1 MMSRVPA
8 FYLKF
13 QAKAEPRV
21 KRAARNFFAL
31 TVAFLAPLSL
41 RAQDTATTGVR
52 LGLAYAA
59 GTKPGVIVLPVRDD
73 DDDSLRVIVQR
84 DLDYSDRMNV
94 IALDRETLVGLVP
107 APGEK
112 INFELVAK
120 FGAALLVRMTPTT
133 QGLHVAAYD
142 VARGQL
148 LQSEH
153 FLFDRRDRDW
163 RFALHGVSDQIE
175 QWVFG
180 KRGMAQTRIAYVN
193 NGELKIVD
201 SDGAE
206 TRAITTGRGALSP
219 AWSPTGES
227 VVFTVL
233 GNTGT
238 QVQEL
243 DVRTGKTRRVSQ
255 IRAGLNI
262 TPVYQP
268 GGSAILYA
276 QGTGNGTD
284 LVLAT
289 LAADSSKPRR
299 ITIGRGT
306 DNTSPSYSPDG
317 AQIAFISGR
326 SGSPQVYIM
335 DADGSNVQLLT
346 PYKAGVRSYRA
357 SPDWSPDGRAVAY
370 EQQNGNFQIW
380 MVDVRDRVPKQLTN
394 EGENE
399 DPSWAPDGRHIV
411 FTSTRSGDK
420 QLWIL
425 DTESGRAR
433 QLTHARGARLAA
445 WSPIL
450 ANPEVGTYS
459 Q

>member
-1 MMSRVPA
+1 MR
-8 FYLKF
+8 F
-13 QAKAEPRV
+13 RT
-21 KRAARNFFAL
+21 R
-31 TVAFLAPLSL
+31 LSL
-41 RAQDTATTGVR
+41 FAIVGLLLGPRLLAAQDTTAAPGVR
-52 LGLAYAA
+52 LGLNYEA
-59 GTKPGVIVLPVRDD
+59 GTKPGVVVFPVRDD
-73 DDDSLRVIVQR
+73 YDDDSLRVIVQR

-94 IALDRETLVGLVP
+94 IALDNETLSGLVP

-112 INFELVAK
+112 INFGLVGK
-120 FGAALLVRMTPTT
+120 FGAALLVRMTPTNT
-133 QGLHVAAYD
+133 GLHVSAYD
-142 VARGQL
+142 VGRKQL

-163 RFALHGVSDQIE
+163 RFTLHGISDQIE

-180 KRGMAQTRIAYVN
+180 KRGIAQTRIAYVN
-193 NGELKIVD
+193 NGTLQIVD
-201 SDGAE
+201 SDGAR
-206 TRAITTGRGALSP
+206 TRTITTGKGALSP
-219 AWSPTGES
+219 AWSPNGES

-233 GNTGT
+233 GNNGT

-243 DVRTGKTRRVSQ
+243 DVRTGRIRRISQ

-262 TPVYQP
+262 TPIYQP
-268 GGSAILYA
+268 DGSGILYA

-284 LVLAT
+284 LIFASL
-289 LAADSSKPRR
+289 DSSPPKR
-299 ITIGRGT
+299 ITVGKGT

-317 AQIAFISGR
+317 RQIAFISGK
-326 SGSPQVYIM
+326 SGQPQVYIM
-335 DADGSNVQLLT
+335 DADGSNIQLLT
-346 PYKAGVRSYRA
+346 PYTPGTRSYRA
-357 SPDWSPDGRAVAY
+357 SPDWSPDGRAIAY
-370 EQQNGNFQIW
+370 EQQNGLFQIW
-380 MVDVRDRVPKQLTN
+380 MIDLRDRVPKQLTS

-411 FTSTRSGDK
+411 LSSTRSGDK

-433 QLTHARGARLAA
+433 QLTHSRGARLAA

-450 ANPEVGTYS
+450 ANPEVGNYS

>member
-1 MMSRVPA
+1 MRFRFS
-8 FYLKF
+8 
-13 QAKAEPRV
+13 
-21 KRAARNFFAL
+21 AL
-31 TVAFLAPLSL
+31 ILGALIGVTSVV
-41 RAQDTATTGVR
+41 RAQDTTTTPGVR
-52 LGLAYAA
+52 LGLNYQTGA
-59 GTKPGVIVLPVRDD
+59 KPGVIVLPVVDD
-73 DDDSLRVIVQR
+73 DRDSLRTIVQR
-84 DLDYSDRMNV
+84 DLDYGDRMNV
-94 IALDRETLVGLVP
+94 IDLDADALRKMVP
-107 APGEK
+107 AAGQK
-112 INFELVAK
+112 LNFALFAK
-120 FGAALLVRMTPTT
+120 LGAALLVRMTPTT

-142 VARGQL
+142 VEKGEL

-163 RFALHGVSDQIE
+163 RFALHGISDQIE

-180 KRGMAQTRIAYVN
+180 KRGIAQTRIAYVV

-219 AWSPTGES
+219 AWSPTGEA

-243 DVRTGKTRRVSQ
+243 DVRTGRTRRISQ

-262 TPVYQP
+262 TPIYQP
-268 GGSAILYA
+268 NGSAILYA
-276 QGTGNGTD
+276 RGTGNGTD
-284 LVLAT
+284 LVLAA
-289 LAADSSKPRR
+289 LDSTEPKR

-306 DNTSPSYSPDG
+306 DNTQPSYSPDG
-317 AQIAFISGR
+317 TQIAFISGR
-326 SGSPQVYIM
+326 SGTPQVYIM
-335 DADGSNVQLLT
+335 DADGSNIQLLT
-346 PYKAGVRSYRA
+346 TFKPGVRSYRA
-357 SPDWSPDGRAVAY
+357 SPDWSPDGRAIAY
-370 EQQNGNFQIW
+370 EQQNGNFQVW
-380 MVDVRDRVPKQLTN
+380 MIDLRDRVPKQLTS

-411 FTSTRSGDK
+411 FTSSRGGDK
-420 QLWIL
+420 QLWIM
-425 DTESGRAR
+425 DTETGRAR
-433 QLTHARGARLAA
+433 QLTHSKGARLAA

-450 ANPEVGTYS
+450 ANPEVGSYS

>member
-1 MMSRVPA
+1 MIIRSRAVFFFVFA
-8 FYLKF
+8 V
-13 QAKAEPRV
+13 A
-21 KRAARNFFAL
+21 FFAA
-31 TVAFLAPLSL
+31 TAL
-41 RAQDTATTGVR
+41 RAQDTTNTGVR
-52 LGLAYAA
+52 LGLSYQA
-59 GTKPGVIVLPVRDD
+59 GTKPGVIVLPVADD
-73 DDDSLRVIVQR
+73 EEDSLRTIVQR

-94 IALDRETLVGLVP
+94 IDLDRSTVSGLVP

-268 GGSAILYA
+268 GGNAILYA

-289 LAADSSKPRR
+289 LALDSSRPKK

-317 AQIAFISGR
+317 TQIAFISGR

>member
-1 MMSRVPA
+1 MMSRTRGLILLV
-8 FYLKF
+8 
-13 QAKAEPRV
+13 
-21 KRAARNFFAL
+21 
-31 TVAFLAPLSL
+31 VACTLGATTTL
-41 RAQDTATTGVR
+41 RAQDTTTTGVR
-52 LGLAYAA
+52 LGLTYEA

-84 DLDYSDRMNV
+84 DLDYSDRFTV
-94 IALDRETLVGLVP
+94 IALDQKTLTGLVP

-112 INFELVAK
+112 INFALVAK

-142 VARGQL
+142 VAKGQL

-153 FLFDRRDRDW
+153 FLFDHRDRDW
-163 RFALHGVSDQIE
+163 RFALHGISDQIE
-175 QWVFG
+175 QWALG
-180 KRGMAQTRIAYVN
+180 KRGIAQTRIAYVS

-243 DVRTGKTRRVSQ
+243 DVRTGRTRRVSQ

-268 GGSAILYA
+268 GGNAILYA
-276 QGTGNGTD
+276 QGQGSGYGTD
-284 LVLAT
+284 LVLAS
-289 LAADSSKPRR
+289 LDDDSAKPRR

-317 AQIAFISGR
+317 SQIAFISGK

-346 PYKAGVRSYRA
+346 PYKPGVRSYRA
-357 SPDWSPDGRAVAY
+357 SPDWSPDGRAIAY
-370 EQQNGNFQIW
+370 EQQQGLFQVW
-380 MVDVRDRVPKQLTN
+380 MIDLRDRVPKQLTS

-411 FTSTRSGDK
+411 LSSSRGGDK

-433 QLTHARGARLAA
+433 QLTHSKGARLAA

>member
-1 MMSRVPA
+1 
-8 FYLKF
+8 L
-13 QAKAEPRV
+13 
-21 KRAARNFFAL
+21 AL
-31 TVAFLAPLSL
+31 TVAFLVPPAL
-41 RAQDTATTGVR
+41 RAQDTTTGVR
-52 LGLAYAA
+52 LGLTYAA
-59 GTKPGVIVLPVRDD
+59 GTKPGVIVLPVADD
-73 DDDSLRVIVQR
+73 DADSLRMIVQR
-84 DLDYSDRMNV
+84 DLDYSDRMTV
-94 IALDRETLVGLVP
+94 IALDDETVRGLVP
-107 APGEK
+107 GQGEK
-112 INFELVAK
+112 INFPLVAK

-163 RFALHGVSDQIE
+163 RFALHGVSDLIE
-175 QWVFG
+175 QWALG
-180 KRGMAQTRIAYVN
+180 KRGIAQTRIAYVN

-243 DVRTGKTRRVSQ
+243 DVRTGRTRRVSQ

-268 GGSAILYA
+268 GGNAILYS
-276 QGTGNGTD
+276 QGQGGGYGTD
-284 LVLAT
+284 LVLAN
-289 LAADSSKPRR
+289 LDEDSTKPRR

-317 AQIAFISGR
+317 TQIAFISGK

-346 PYKAGVRSYRA
+346 PYTPGVRSYRA
-357 SPDWSPDGRAVAY
+357 SPDWSPDGRAIAY
-370 EQQNGNFQIW
+370 EQQQGNFQIW
-380 MVDVRDRVPKQLTN
+380 MIDLRERVPKQLTS

-411 FTSTRSGDK
+411 FSSTRGGDK

-433 QLTHARGARLAA
+433 QLTHTRGARLAA

>member
-1 MMSRVPA
+1 MRM
-8 FYLKF
+8 
-13 QAKAEPRV
+13 
-21 KRAARNFFAL
+21 RAWCVSLVVIACTFAAA
-31 TVAFLAPLSL
+31 TVA
-41 RAQDTATTGVR
+41 RAQDTTTAPGVR
-52 LGLAYAA
+52 LGLSYTA
-59 GTKPGVIVLPVRDD
+59 GSKPGVIVLPVQDD
-73 DDDSLRVIVQR
+73 YDDSLRLIVQR
-84 DLDYSDRMNV
+84 DLDYSDRTTV
-94 IALDRETLVGLVP
+94 IALDETTLSGLVP
-107 APGEK
+107 AVGGK
-112 INFELVAK
+112 INFPLVAK
-120 FGAALLVRMTPTT
+120 FGAALLIRMTPTT

-175 QWVFG
+175 QWAFG
-180 KRGMAQTRIAYVN
+180 KRGIAQTRIAFIN
-193 NGELKIVD
+193 DELKIVD

-219 AWSPTGES
+219 AWSPTGLS

-233 GNTGT
+233 GNAGT
-238 QVQEL
+238 QVHEL
-243 DVRTGKTRRVSQ
+243 DVRTGRTRRVSQ

-268 GGSAILYA
+268 GGNAILYA

-284 LVLAT
+284 LVLAP
-289 LAADSSKPRR
+289 LDSGTAKR
-299 ITIGRGT
+299 ITVGRGT

-317 AQIAFISGR
+317 HQITFISGK
-326 SGSPQVYIM
+326 SGAPQVYIM
-335 DADGSNVQLLT
+335 DADGSNVQLVT
-346 PYKAGVRSYRA
+346 PYTPGVRSYRA
-357 SPDWSPDGRAVAY
+357 SPDWSPDGRAIAY
-370 EQQNGNFQIW
+370 EQQNGNFQVFMI
-380 MVDVRDRVPKQLTN
+380 DLRDRVPKQLTS

-411 FTSTRSGDK
+411 FTSSRGGDK

-433 QLTHARGARLAA
+433 QLTHSRGARLAA

>member
-1 MMSRVPA
+1 VSSARITSV
-8 FYLKF
+8 L
-13 QAKAEPRV
+13 V
-21 KRAARNFFAL
+21 LAACAL
-31 TVAFLAPLSL
+31 AVTRTAS
-41 RAQDTATTGVR
+41 AQDTTTVPGVR
-52 LGLAYAA
+52 LGLSYAA
-59 GTKPGVIVLPVRDD
+59 GTKPGVIVLPVDD
-73 DDDSLRVIVQR
+73 DYGDDSLRVFVQR

-94 IALDRETLVGLVP
+94 VALDDETVHGLVP
-107 APGEK
+107 AAGGK
-112 INFELVAK
+112 INFPLVAK
-120 FGAALLVRMTPTT
+120 FGAALLIRMTPTN

-142 VARGQL
+142 VSRGQL

-163 RFALHGVSDQIE
+163 RFILHGVSDQIE

-180 KRGMAQTRIAYVN
+180 KRGIAQTRIAYIA
-193 NGELKIVD
+193 NGELRIVD
-201 SDGAE
+201 SDGAA
-206 TRAITTGRGALSP
+206 TRAITTGKGALSP
-219 AWSPTGES
+219 AWSPTGQS

-243 DVRTGKTRRVSQ
+243 DVRTGYTRRISQ

-268 GGSAILYA
+268 GGNAILYS
-276 QGTGNGTD
+276 QGGGYGTD
-284 LVLAT
+284 LVLAG
-289 LAADSSKPRR
+289 LDSTKPKKL
-299 ITIGRGT
+299 TIGRGS

-317 AQIAFISGR
+317 RQIAFISGK

-346 PYKAGVRSYRA
+346 PYKPGVRSYRA
-357 SPDWSPDGRAVAY
+357 SPDWSPDGRAIAY

-380 MVDVRDRVPKQLTN
+380 MIDLRDRVPKQLTSD
-394 EGENE
+394 GENE
-399 DPSWAPDGRHIV
+399 DPSWAPDGRHLV
-411 FTSTRSGDK
+411 FTSSRSGEK
-420 QLWIL
+420 QLWIM

-433 QLTHARGARLAA
+433 QLTHSKGARLAA

-450 ANPEVGTYS
+450 ANPEVGNYS

>member
-1 MMSRVPA
+1 MS
-8 FYLKF
+8 
-13 QAKAEPRV
+13 
-21 KRAARNFFAL
+21 AARVAGVLVLVACAL
-31 TVAFLAPLSL
+31 GVARTAS
-41 RAQDTATTGVR
+41 AQDTTTVPGVR
-52 LGLAYAA
+52 LGLSYAA
-59 GTKPGVIVLPVRDD
+59 GTKPGVIVLPVNDD
-73 DDDSLRVIVQR
+73 YGDDSLRTVVQR

-94 IALDRETLVGLVP
+94 IALDEETVQSLVP
-107 APGEK
+107 AAGGK
-112 INFELVAK
+112 INFPLVAK
-120 FGAALLVRMTPTT
+120 FGAALLIRMTPTN

-163 RFALHGVSDQIE
+163 RFILHGVSDQIE

-180 KRGMAQTRIAYVN
+180 KRGIAQTRIAYIA

-201 SDGAE
+201 SDGAA

-219 AWSPTGES
+219 AWSPTGGS

-243 DVRTGKTRRVSQ
+243 DVRTGFTRRISQ

-268 GGSAILYA
+268 GGNAILYS
-276 QGTGNGTD
+276 QGGGYGTD
-284 LVLAT
+284 LVLAG
-289 LAADSSKPRR
+289 LDSSKPKKL
-299 ITIGRGT
+299 TIGRGT

-317 AQIAFISGR
+317 RQIAFISGK

-346 PYKAGVRSYRA
+346 PYKPGVRSYRA
-357 SPDWSPDGRAVAY
+357 SPDWSPDGRAIAY

-380 MVDVRDRVPKQLTN
+380 MIDLRDRVPKQLTSD
-394 EGENE
+394 GENE
-399 DPSWAPDGRHIV
+399 DPSWAPDGRHLV
-411 FTSTRSGDK
+411 FTSSRSGEK
-420 QLWIL
+420 QLWIM

-433 QLTHARGARLAA
+433 QLTHSKGARLAA

-450 ANPEVGTYS
+450 ANPEVGNYS

>member
-1 MMSRVPA
+1 MKLIAQSTLAAVLACAIAMPA
-8 FYLKF
+8 
-13 QAKAEPRV
+13 V
-21 KRAARNFFAL
+21 AA
-31 TVAFLAPLSL
+31 
-41 RAQDTATTGVR
+41 AQDTSSVPGVR
-52 LGLAYAA
+52 LGLNYAP
-59 GTKPGVIVLPVRDD
+59 GTKPGVIVLPVNDD
-73 DDDSLRVIVQR
+73 YDDDSLRTIVQR
-84 DLDYSDRMNV
+84 DFDYSDRMNV
-94 IALDRETLVGLVP
+94 IALDEQTVAGLVP
-107 APGEK
+107 APGKK
-112 INFELVAK
+112 INFALVAK
-120 FGAALLVRMTPTT
+120 FGAALLIRITPTT
-133 QGLHVAAYD
+133 TGLHVAAYD
-142 VARGQL
+142 VSRGEL
-148 LQSEH
+148 LQSDH

-180 KRGMAQTRIAYVN
+180 KRGIAQTRIAYVN
-193 NGELKIVD
+193 DGTLHIVD

-206 TRAITTGRGALSP
+206 TRTITTGRGALSP

-227 VVFTVL
+227 VVYTAL
-233 GNTGT
+233 GNSGT
-238 QVQEL
+238 QVEEL
-243 DVRTGKTRRVSQ
+243 DVRTGRTRRISQ

-268 GGSAILYA
+268 GGNAILYA

-284 LVLAT
+284 LVLAN
-289 LAADSSKPRR
+289 LDSTAPHK
-299 ITIGRGT
+299 ITAGRGT

-317 AQIAFISGR
+317 RQIAFISGKT
-326 SGSPQVYIM
+326 GQPQVYIM

-346 PYKAGVRSYRA
+346 PYRPGVRSYRA

-370 EQQNGNFQIW
+370 EQQNGNFQVW
-380 MVDVRDRVPKQLTN
+380 MIDLRDRIPKQLTS

-411 FTSTRSGDK
+411 FTSSRGGSK
-420 QLWIL
+420 ELWIL

-433 QLTHARGARLAA
+433 QLTHNKGARLAA

>member
-1 MMSRVPA
+1 MRSTVRCVSLAVVGLTLGFAPA
-8 FYLKF
+8 I
-13 QAKAEPRV
+13 
-21 KRAARNFFAL
+21 
-31 TVAFLAPLSL
+31 
-41 RAQDTATTGVR
+41 RAQDTTAAPGVR
-52 LGLAYAA
+52 LGLNYEA
-59 GTKPGVIVLPVRDD
+59 GTKPGVIVFPVRDEL

-94 IALDRETLVGLVP
+94 IALDNETLSGLVP

-112 INFELVAK
+112 INFALVGK
-120 FGAALLVRMTPTT
+120 FGAALLVRMTPTNN
-133 QGLHVAAYD
+133 GLHVAAYD
-142 VARGQL
+142 VGRGQL

-163 RFALHGVSDQIE
+163 RFTLHGVSDQIE

-180 KRGMAQTRIAYVN
+180 KRGIAQTRIAYVN
-193 NGELKIVD
+193 NGTLQIVD
-201 SDGAE
+201 SDGAS
-206 TRAITTGRGALSP
+206 TRTITTGKGALSP

-233 GNTGT
+233 GNNGT

-243 DVRTGKTRRVSQ
+243 DVRTGRTRRISQ

-262 TPVYQP
+262 TPIYQP
-268 GGSAILYA
+268 DGSGILYA

-284 LVLAT
+284 LIFASL
-289 LAADSSKPRR
+289 DSSPPKR
-299 ITIGRGT
+299 ITVGKGT

-317 AQIAFISGR
+317 HQIAFISGKT
-326 SGSPQVYIM
+326 GQPQVYIM
-335 DADGSNVQLLT
+335 DADGSNIQLLT
-346 PYKAGVRSYRA
+346 PYTPGTRSYRA
-357 SPDWSPDGRAVAY
+357 SPDWSPDGRAIAY
-370 EQQNGNFQIW
+370 EQQAGLFQIW
-380 MVDVRDRVPKQLTN
+380 MIDLRDRVPKQLTS

-411 FTSTRSGDK
+411 LTSSRSGDK

-433 QLTHARGARLAA
+433 QLTHSRGARLAA

>member
-1 MMSRVPA
+1 MTIRSRAVFFFVFA
-8 FYLKF
+8 V
-13 QAKAEPRV
+13 A
-21 KRAARNFFAL
+21 FFAA
-31 TVAFLAPLSL
+31 TAL
-41 RAQDTATTGVR
+41 RAQDTTNTGVR
-52 LGLAYAA
+52 LGLSYQA
-59 GTKPGVIVLPVRDD
+59 GTKPGVIVLPVADD
-73 DDDSLRVIVQR
+73 EEDSLRTIVQR

-94 IALDRETLVGLVP
+94 IDLDRSTVNGLVP

-268 GGSAILYA
+268 GGNSILYA

-289 LAADSSKPRR
+289 LALDSSRPKK

-317 AQIAFISGR
+317 TQIAFISGR

>member
-1 MMSRVPA
+1 MRSRARCVSLAVVACTLA
-8 FYLKF
+8 FA
-13 QAKAEPRV
+13 AK
-21 KRAARNFFAL
+21 
-31 TVAFLAPLSL
+31 L
-41 RAQDTATTGVR
+41 RAQDTTAAPGVR
-52 LGLAYAA
+52 LGLNYAA
-59 GTKPGVIVLPVRDD
+59 GTKPGVIVLPVQDLY

-94 IALDRETLVGLVP
+94 IALDAITLSGLVP
-107 APGEK
+107 PAGEK
-112 INFELVAK
+112 INFALVAQ

-142 VARGQL
+142 VSRGQL

-153 FLFDRRDRDW
+153 FMFDRRDRDW

-180 KRGMAQTRIAYVN
+180 KRGIAQTRIAYVN
-193 NGELKIVD
+193 NGMLRIVD
-201 SDGAE
+201 SDGSE
-206 TRAITTGRGALSP
+206 TRSITTGKGALSP

-233 GNTGT
+233 GNNGT

-243 DVRTGKTRRVSQ
+243 DVRTGRTRRISQ

-262 TPVYQP
+262 TPIYQP
-268 GGSAILYA
+268 DGSGILYA

-284 LVLAT
+284 LIFANL
-289 LAADSSKPRR
+289 DSSAPRR
-299 ITIGRGT
+299 ITAGRGT
-306 DNTSPSYSPDG
+306 DNTSPSYGPNG
-317 AQIAFISGR
+317 RQIAFISGK
-326 SGSPQVYIM
+326 SGQPQVYIM

-346 PYKAGVRSYRA
+346 PYTAGRRSYRA
-357 SPDWSPDGRAVAY
+357 SPDWSPDGRAIAY
-370 EQQNGNFQIW
+370 EQQSGDFQIW
-380 MVDVRDRVPKQLTN
+380 MIDLRDRAPKQLTS

-433 QLTHARGARLAA
+433 QLTHSRGARLAA

>member
-1 MMSRVPA
+1 MRI
-8 FYLKF
+8 
-13 QAKAEPRV
+13 PRGV
-21 KRAARNFFAL
+21 ILSAVLGSFVAPQLVRAPDS
-31 TVAFLAPLSL
+31 T
-41 RAQDTATTGVR
+41 TTGVR
-52 LGLAYAA
+52 LGLSYTA
-59 GTKPGVIVLPVRDD
+59 GTKPGVIVLPVIEDD
-73 DDDSLRVIVQR
+73 NDSLRVIVQR
-84 DLDYSDRMNV
+84 DLDYSDRMTV
-94 IALDRETLVGLVP
+94 IDLDASTVRGLVP
-107 APGEK
+107 EPGEK

-163 RFALHGVSDQIE
+163 RFAVHGVSDQIE
-175 QWVFG
+175 QWAFG
-180 KRGMAQTRIAYVN
+180 KRGIAQTRIAYVN
-193 NGELKIVD
+193 NGELKIID

-219 AWSPTGES
+219 AWSPGGES

-243 DVRTGKTRRVSQ
+243 DVRTGRTRRVSQ

-268 GGSAILYA
+268 GGNAILYA

-284 LVLAT
+284 LVLSGLET
-289 LAADSSKPRR
+289 DSSLPKR
-299 ITIGRGT
+299 ITIGKGS

-317 AQIAFISGR
+317 SQIAFISGK
-326 SGSPQVYIM
+326 SGAPQVYIM

-394 EGENE
+394 EGE
-399 DPSWAPDGRHIV
+399 
-411 FTSTRSGDK
+411 
-420 QLWIL
+420 
-425 DTESGRAR
+425 
-433 QLTHARGARLAA
+433 
-445 WSPIL
+445 
-450 ANPEVGTYS
+450 
-459 Q
+459 

>member
-1 MMSRVPA
+1 
-8 FYLKF
+8 
-13 QAKAEPRV
+13 
-21 KRAARNFFAL
+21 
-31 TVAFLAPLSL
+31 
-41 RAQDTATTGVR
+41 VR
-52 LGLAYAA
+52 LGLNYAA
-59 GTKPGVIVLPVRDD
+59 GTKPGVVVLPVQ
-73 DDDSLRVIVQR
+73 DDDSDSLRIILQR
-84 DLDYSDRMNV
+84 DLDYSDRMTV
-94 IALDRETLVGLVP
+94 IDLDQTTLSGLVP
-107 APGEK
+107 AGGEK
-112 INFELVAK
+112 INFPLVAK
-120 FGAALLVRMTPTT
+120 FGAALLIRMTPTT

-142 VARGQL
+142 VSRGAL

-153 FLFDRRDRDW
+153 FLFDQRDRDW
-163 RFALHGVSDQIE
+163 RFALHGISDQIE
-175 QWVFG
+175 QWTFG
-180 KRGMAQTRIAYVN
+180 KRGIAQTRIAYVA

-201 SDGAE
+201 SDGAS
-206 TRAITTGRGALSP
+206 TRSITTGRGALSP
-219 AWSPTGES
+219 AWSPTGGS

-243 DVRTGKTRRVSQ
+243 DVRTGSTRRVSQ

-268 GGSAILYA
+268 GGNAILYA
-276 QGTGNGTD
+276 QGTGYGTD
-284 LVLAT
+284 LVLTA
-289 LAADSSKPRR
+289 LDSGTPRK

-317 AQIAFISGR
+317 HQIAFISGK
-326 SGSPQVYIM
+326 SGQPQVYIM
-335 DADGSNVQLLT
+335 DADGSNIQLLT
-346 PYKAGVRSYRA
+346 PYKPGVRSYRA

-370 EQQNGNFQIW
+370 EQQNGLFQIW
-380 MVDVRDRVPKQLTN
+380 MIDLRDRVPKQLTS

-411 FTSTRSGDK
+411 FTSSRGGDK
-420 QLWIL
+420 QLWIM

-433 QLTHARGARLAA
+433 QLTHNKGARLAA
-445 WSPIL
+445 WSPVL

>member
-1 MMSRVPA
+1 MRM
-8 FYLKF
+8 
-13 QAKAEPRV
+13 
-21 KRAARNFFAL
+21 RAWCVSLVVIACTFAAA
-31 TVAFLAPLSL
+31 TIA
-41 RAQDTATTGVR
+41 RAQDTTTAPGVR
-52 LGLAYAA
+52 LGLSYTA
-59 GTKPGVIVLPVRDD
+59 GSKPGVIVLPVQDD
-73 DDDSLRVIVQR
+73 YDDSLRLIVQR
-84 DLDYSDRMNV
+84 DLDYSDRTTV
-94 IALDRETLVGLVP
+94 IALDETTLGGLVP
-107 APGEK
+107 AVGGK
-112 INFELVAK
+112 INFPLVAK
-120 FGAALLVRMTPTT
+120 FGAALLIRMTPTT

-175 QWVFG
+175 QWAFG
-180 KRGMAQTRIAYVN
+180 KRGIAQTRIAYIN
-193 NGELKIVD
+193 DELKIVD

-219 AWSPTGES
+219 AWSPTGLS

-233 GNTGT
+233 GNAGT
-238 QVQEL
+238 QVHEL
-243 DVRTGKTRRVSQ
+243 DVRTGRTRRVSQ

-268 GGSAILYA
+268 GGNAILYA

-284 LVLAT
+284 LVLAP
-289 LAADSSKPRR
+289 LDSGTAKR
-299 ITIGRGT
+299 ITVGRGT

-317 AQIAFISGR
+317 HQIAFISGK
-326 SGSPQVYIM
+326 SGAPQVYIM
-335 DADGSNVQLLT
+335 DADGSNVQLVT
-346 PYKAGVRSYRA
+346 PYTAGVRSYRA
-357 SPDWSPDGRAVAY
+357 SPDWSPDGRAIAY
-370 EQQNGNFQIW
+370 EQQNGNFQVFMI
-380 MVDVRDRVPKQLTN
+380 DLRDRVPKQLTS

-411 FTSTRSGDK
+411 FTSSRGGDK

-433 QLTHARGARLAA
+433 QLTHSRGARLAA

>member
-1 MMSRVPA
+1 MIIRSRAVFFFVFA
-8 FYLKF
+8 V
-13 QAKAEPRV
+13 A
-21 KRAARNFFAL
+21 FFAA
-31 TVAFLAPLSL
+31 TAL
-41 RAQDTATTGVR
+41 RAQDTTNTGVR
-52 LGLAYAA
+52 LGLSYQA
-59 GTKPGVIVLPVRDD
+59 GTKPGVIVLPVADD
-73 DDDSLRVIVQR
+73 EEDSLRAIVQR

-94 IALDRETLVGLVP
+94 IDLDRSTVSGLVP

-268 GGSAILYA
+268 GGNSILYA

-289 LAADSSKPRR
+289 LALDSSRPKK

-317 AQIAFISGR
+317 TQIAFISGR

>member
-1 MMSRVPA
+1 MSARYRGALFFV
-8 FYLKF
+8 
-13 QAKAEPRV
+13 
-21 KRAARNFFAL
+21 AAISFAA
-31 TVAFLAPLSL
+31 TSL
-41 RAQDTATTGVR
+41 QAQDTATTGVR
-52 LGLAYAA
+52 LGLSYAA
-59 GTKPGVIVLPVRDD
+59 GAKPGVIVLPVPDD

-84 DLDYSDRMNV
+84 DLDYSDRMTV
-94 IALDRETLVGLVP
+94 IDLDRETLRGLVP
-107 APGEK
+107 AAGEK
-112 INFELVAK
+112 LNFELFAK
-120 FGAALLVRMTPTT
+120 FGAALIVRMTPTT

-163 RFALHGVSDQIE
+163 RFSVHGVSDQIE

-180 KRGMAQTRIAYVN
+180 KRGIAQTRVAYVN

-219 AWSPTGES
+219 AWSPGGES

-243 DVRTGKTRRVSQ
+243 DVRSGKTRRISQ

-268 GGSAILYA
+268 GGNAILYA
-276 QGTGNGTD
+276 QGTGSGTD
-284 LVLAT
+284 LVLAGLDT
-289 LAADSSKPRR
+289 DSAIPKR

-317 AQIAFISGR
+317 HQIAFISGK

-346 PYKAGVRSYRA
+346 PYTPGVRSYRA
-357 SPDWSPDGRAVAY
+357 SPDWSPDGRAIAY
-370 EQQNGNFQIW
+370 EQQNGVFQVW
-380 MVDVRDRVPKQLTN
+380 MIDVRDRVPKQLTS

-399 DPSWAPDGRHIV
+399 DPSWAPDGRHVV
-411 FTSTRSGDK
+411 FTSSRGGDK

>member
-1 MMSRVPA
+1 MHRVSA
-8 FYLKF
+8 VVLG
-13 QAKAEPRV
+13 V
-21 KRAARNFFAL
+21 LGVLGFA
-31 TVAFLAPLSL
+31 TGA
-41 RAQDTATTGVR
+41 RAQDTTTTPGVR
-52 LGLAYAA
+52 LGLNYEA

-84 DLDYSDRMNV
+84 DLDYSDRMTV
-94 IALDRETLVGLVP
+94 ISLDQATLSGLVP

-112 INFELVAK
+112 INFPLVAK
-120 FGAALLVRMTPTT
+120 FGAALLVRMTPTS
-133 QGLHVAAYD
+133 QGMHVAAYD
-142 VARGQL
+142 VSRGQL

-153 FLFDRRDRDW
+153 FLFDQRDRDW

-180 KRGMAQTRIAYVN
+180 KRGIAQTRIAYVN
-193 NGELKIVD
+193 EGELRIVD

-219 AWSPTGES
+219 AWSPTGET

-243 DVRTGKTRRVSQ
+243 DVRTGRTRRISQ

-268 GGSAILYA
+268 GGRAILYA

-284 LVLAT
+284 LVLAE
-289 LAADSSKPRR
+289 LDSGRPRR
-299 ITIGRGT
+299 ISIGRGS

-317 AQIAFISGR
+317 RQIAFISGR

-346 PYKAGVRSYRA
+346 PYQPGVRSYRA

-380 MVDVRDRVPKQLTN
+380 MIDLRDRVPKQLTS

-411 FTSTRSGDK
+411 FTSSRSGTK
-420 QLWIL
+420 QLWVL
-425 DTESGRAR
+425 DTETGRAR
-433 QLTHARGARLAA
+433 QLTHSKGARLAA

>member
-1 MMSRVPA
+1 MR
-8 FYLKF
+8 F
-13 QAKAEPRV
+13 
-21 KRAARNFFAL
+21 RAARFTRVQALFAL
-31 TVAFLAPLSL
+31 SVAFLAPLSL
-41 RAQDTATTGVR
+41 RAQDTTNTGVR
-52 LGLAYAA
+52 LGLNYGA
-59 GTKPGVIVLPVRDD
+59 GTKPGVIVLPVIDD
-73 DDDSLRVIVQR
+73 DNDSLRVIIQR

-94 IALDRETLVGLVP
+94 IDLDYSTVSSLVP
-107 APGEK
+107 AAGEK
-112 INFELVAK
+112 INFGLVAK
-120 FGAALLVRMTPTT
+120 FGAALLVRMTPTS

-163 RFALHGVSDQIE
+163 RFALHGISDQIE
-175 QWVFG
+175 QWTFG
-180 KRGMAQTRIAYVN
+180 KRGIAQTRVAYVS
-193 NGELKIVD
+193 NGELKIID

-206 TRAITTGRGALSP
+206 TRAITTGKGALSP
-219 AWSPTGES
+219 AWSPGGES

-233 GNTGT
+233 GNSGT
-238 QVQEL
+238 QVEEL
-243 DVRTGKTRRVSQ
+243 DGGPARPRRISQ
-255 IRAGLNI
+255 IRVGLNI

-268 GGSAILYA
+268 GGNAILYA

-284 LVLAT
+284 LVLSE
-289 LAADSSKPRR
+289 LDSSAPRR
-299 ITIGRGT
+299 ITIGRGA

-317 AQIAFISGR
+317 TKIAFISGK

-346 PYKAGVRSYRA
+346 PYTPGVRSYRA

-380 MVDVRDRVPKQLTN
+380 TIDLRDRAPKQLTS

-411 FTSTRSGDK
+411 FTSSRSGEK

-425 DTESGRAR
+425 DSESGRAR
-433 QLTHARGARLAA
+433 QLTHNKGARLAA
-445 WSPIL
+445 WSPVL

>member
-1 MMSRVPA
+1 MLAIVGS
-8 FYLKF
+8 
-13 QAKAEPRV
+13 
-21 KRAARNFFAL
+21 
-31 TVAFLAPLSL
+31 FLGPQLLA
-41 RAQDTATTGVR
+41 AQDTTAAPGVR
-52 LGLAYAA
+52 LGLNYEA
-59 GTKPGVIVLPVRDD
+59 GTKPGVVVFPVRDD
-73 DDDSLRVIVQR
+73 YDDDSLRVIVQR

-94 IALDRETLVGLVP
+94 IALDNETLSGLVP

-112 INFELVAK
+112 INFDLVGK
-120 FGAALLVRMTPTT
+120 FGAALLVRMTPTNT
-133 QGLHVAAYD
+133 GLHVSAYD
-142 VARGQL
+142 VGRKQL

-163 RFALHGVSDQIE
+163 RFTLHGISDQVE

-180 KRGMAQTRIAYVN
+180 KRGIAQTRIAYVN
-193 NGELKIVD
+193 NGTLQIVD
-201 SDGAE
+201 SDGAR
-206 TRAITTGRGALSP
+206 TRTITTGKGALSP
-219 AWSPTGES
+219 AWSPNGES

-233 GNTGT
+233 GNNGT

-243 DVRTGKTRRVSQ
+243 DVRTGRIRRISQ

-262 TPVYQP
+262 TPIYQP
-268 GGSAILYA
+268 DGSGILYA

-284 LVLAT
+284 LIFASL
-289 LAADSSKPRR
+289 DSSPPKR
-299 ITIGRGT
+299 ITVGKGT

-317 AQIAFISGR
+317 RQIAFISGK
-326 SGSPQVYIM
+326 SGQPQVYIM
-335 DADGSNVQLLT
+335 DADGSNIQLLT
-346 PYKAGVRSYRA
+346 PYTPGTRSYRA
-357 SPDWSPDGRAVAY
+357 SPDWSPDGRAIAY
-370 EQQNGNFQIW
+370 EQQNGLFQIW
-380 MVDVRDRVPKQLTN
+380 MIDLRDRVPKQLTS

-411 FTSTRSGDK
+411 LSSTRSGDK

-433 QLTHARGARLAA
+433 QLTHSRGARLAA

-450 ANPEVGTYS
+450 ANPEVGNYS

>member
-1 MMSRVPA
+1 MMRARFVSLLAMSCA
-8 FYLKF
+8 FGI
-13 QAKAEPRV
+13 
-21 KRAARNFFAL
+21 
-31 TVAFLAPLSL
+31 APMA
-41 RAQDTATTGVR
+41 RAQDTTVAPGVR
-52 LGLAYAA
+52 LGLNYDPRSR
-59 GTKPGVIVLPVRDD
+59 PGVIVLPVQDQYG
-73 DDDSLRVIVQR
+73 DDSLRMIIQR

-94 IALDRETLVGLVP
+94 IALDVETLSGLTP
-107 APGEK
+107 AAGEK
-112 INFELVAK
+112 INFALVGK

-142 VARGQL
+142 VSRGQL
-148 LQSEH
+148 LTSEH

-163 RFALHGVSDQIE
+163 RFAVHGISDQIE

-180 KRGMAQTRIAYVN
+180 KRGIAQTRIAYVN
-193 NGELKIVD
+193 DGTLRIVD

-206 TRAITTGRGALSP
+206 TRTITTGRGALSP

-227 VVFTVL
+227 VVYTVL
-233 GNTGT
+233 GNNGT
-238 QVQEL
+238 QVEEL
-243 DVRTGKTRRVSQ
+243 DVRRGGTRRISQ

-262 TPVYQP
+262 TPIYQP
-268 GGSAILYA
+268 DGSGILYA

-284 LVLAT
+284 LIFAGLEGE
-289 LAADSSKPRR
+289 PRR
-299 ITIGRGT
+299 ITAGRGT

-317 AQIAFISGR
+317 HQIAFISGK
-326 SGSPQVYIM
+326 SGQPQVYIM

-346 PYKAGVRSYRA
+346 PYTVGTRSYRA
-357 SPDWSPDGRAVAY
+357 SPDWSPDGRAIAY
-370 EQQNGNFQIW
+370 EQQNGNFQIF
-380 MVDVRDRVPKQLTN
+380 MIDVRDRNPKQLTS

-411 FTSTRSGDK
+411 FSSTRSGDK

-425 DTESGRAR
+425 DTESGRTR
-433 QLTHARGARLAA
+433 QLTHSRGARLAA

>member
-1 MMSRVPA
+1 MRSIAWYESLLAVVCTLAVAP
-8 FYLKF
+8 
-13 QAKAEPRV
+13 
-21 KRAARNFFAL
+21 
-31 TVAFLAPLSL
+31 TV
-41 RAQDTATTGVR
+41 RAQDTTTVPGVR
-52 LGLAYAA
+52 LGLNYAA
-59 GTKPGVIVLPVRDD
+59 GTKPGVIVFPVNDD
-73 DDDSLRVIVQR
+73 YGDDSLRVIVQR

-94 IALDRETLVGLVP
+94 IALEAETVSGLVP
-107 APGEK
+107 PPGEK
-112 INFELVAK
+112 INFPLIAK
-120 FGAALLVRMTPTT
+120 FGADLLVRMTPTT
-133 QGLHVAAYD
+133 RGLHVAAYD
-142 VARGQL
+142 VSRGQL

-163 RFALHGVSDQIE
+163 RFTLHGVSDQIE

-180 KRGMAQTRIAYVN
+180 KRGIAQTRIAYVN
-193 NGELKIVD
+193 NGTLNIVD
-201 SDGAE
+201 SDGAR
-206 TRAITTGRGALSP
+206 TRSITTGKGALSP

-233 GNTGT
+233 GNNGT
-238 QVQEL
+238 QVHEL
-243 DVRTGKTRRVSQ
+243 DVRTGRTRRISQ

-262 TPVYQP
+262 TPIYQP
-268 GGSAILYA
+268 DGSGILYA

-284 LVLAT
+284 LIFASLDS
-289 LAADSSKPRR
+289 AAPRR
-299 ITIGRGT
+299 ITAGRGT

-317 AQIAFISGR
+317 RQIAFISGK
-326 SGSPQVYIM
+326 SGQPQVYIM

-346 PYKAGVRSYRA
+346 PYSAGRRSYRA
-357 SPDWSPDGRAVAY
+357 SPDWSPDGRAIAY
-370 EQQNGNFQIW
+370 EQQMGNFQIW
-380 MVDVRDRVPKQLTN
+380 MIDLRDRTPKQLTS

-433 QLTHARGARLAA
+433 QLTHSRGARLAA

>member
-1 MMSRVPA
+1 MSFAHGSEHSRTSSGG
-8 FYLKF
+8 L
-13 QAKAEPRV
+13 
-21 KRAARNFFAL
+21 ARGLCVVTLCAM
-31 TVAFLAPLSL
+31 VLAPPLL
-41 RAQDTATTGVR
+41 RAQDTTTTPGVR
-52 LGLAYAA
+52 LGLNYAA
-59 GTKPGVIVLPVRDD
+59 GTKPGVIVLPVQDD
-73 DDDSLRVIVQR
+73 DNDSLRTIVQR
-84 DLDYSDRMNV
+84 DLDYSDRMTV
-94 IALDRETLVGLVP
+94 IDLDPTTLSGLVP

-112 INFELVAK
+112 INFPLVAK
-120 FGAALLVRMTPTT
+120 FGAALLVRMTPTS
-133 QGLHVAAYD
+133 QGMHVATYD
-142 VARGQL
+142 VSRSTL

-163 RFALHGVSDQIE
+163 RFALHGISDQIE
-175 QWVFG
+175 QWTFG
-180 KRGMAQTRIAYVN
+180 KRGIAQTRVAYVA

-201 SDGAE
+201 SDGAA
-206 TRAITTGRGALSP
+206 TRSITTGRGALSP

-243 DVRTGKTRRVSQ
+243 DVRTGSTRRVSL

-268 GGSAILYA
+268 GGNAILYA

-284 LVLAT
+284 LVLTA
-289 LAADSSKPRR
+289 LDSGTPKK

-317 AQIAFISGR
+317 HQIAFISGK

-346 PYKAGVRSYRA
+346 PYTPGVRSYRA
-357 SPDWSPDGRAVAY
+357 SPDWSPDGRAVAF
-370 EQQNGNFQIW
+370 EQQNGRFQIW
-380 MVDVRDRVPKQLTN
+380 MIDLRDRVPKQLTS

-411 FTSTRSGDK
+411 FTSSRGGDK
-420 QLWIL
+420 QLWIM

-433 QLTHARGARLAA
+433 QLTHNKGARLAA

>member
-1 MMSRVPA
+1 MRAS
-8 FYLKF
+8 
-13 QAKAEPRV
+13 KAG
-21 KRAARNFFAL
+21 
-31 TVAFLAPLSL
+31 LSL
-41 RAQDTATTGVR
+41 FLIGCTIGFATTVRAQDTTVAPGVR
-52 LGLAYAA
+52 LGLNYEA
-59 GTKPGVIVLPVRDD
+59 GTKPGAIVLPVRDD

-94 IALDRETLVGLVP
+94 IALDQRTVSELVP

-112 INFELVAK
+112 INFALVAK

-180 KRGMAQTRIAYVN
+180 KRGIAQTRIAYVS
-193 NGELKIVD
+193 GEELRIVD

-206 TRAITTGRGALSP
+206 TRSITTGRGALSP

-243 DVRTGKTRRVSQ
+243 DVRSGRTRRVSQ

-268 GGSAILYA
+268 GGNAILYA

-284 LVLAT
+284 LVLAA
-289 LAADSSKPRR
+289 LDSTVPRR
-299 ITIGRGT
+299 ITVGRGT

-317 AQIAFISGR
+317 HQIAFISGR

-335 DADGSNVQLLT
+335 DADGSNIQLLT
-346 PYKAGVRSYRA
+346 PYTPGVRSYRS

-370 EQQNGNFQIW
+370 EQQSGNFQIW
-380 MVDVRDRVPKQLTN
+380 MIDLRDRVPKQLTSD
-394 EGENE
+394 GENE

-411 FTSTRSGDK
+411 FTSSRTGAK

-425 DTESGRAR
+425 DTESGRSR
-433 QLTHARGARLAA
+433 QLTHNKGARLAA
-445 WSPIL
+445 WSPVL

>member
-1 MMSRVPA
+1 MRSRARYVSLLVAGCTIA
-8 FYLKF
+8 F
-13 QAKAEPRV
+13 AP
-21 KRAARNFFAL
+21 
-31 TVAFLAPLSL
+31 TV
-41 RAQDTATTGVR
+41 RAQDTTTAPGVR
-52 LGLAYAA
+52 LGLNYAA
-59 GTKPGVIVLPVRDD
+59 GTKPGVIVLPVNDD
-73 DDDSLRVIVQR
+73 YGDDSLQVIVQR

-94 IALDRETLVGLVP
+94 IALDAETLSGLTP
-107 APGEK
+107 PLGEK
-112 INFELVAK
+112 INFALVAK

-133 QGLHVAAYD
+133 RGLHVAAYD
-142 VARGQL
+142 VSKGQL

-163 RFALHGVSDQIE
+163 RFTLHGVSDQIE

-180 KRGMAQTRIAYVN
+180 KRGIAQTRIAYVN
-193 NGELKIVD
+193 NGTLRIVD
-201 SDGAE
+201 SDGAQ
-206 TRAITTGRGALSP
+206 TRSITTGKGALSP

-233 GNTGT
+233 GNNGT
-238 QVQEL
+238 QVHEL
-243 DVRTGKTRRVSQ
+243 DVRTGRTRRISQ

-262 TPVYQP
+262 TPIYQP
-268 GGSAILYA
+268 DGSGILYA
-276 QGTGNGTD
+276 QGTGQGTD
-284 LVLAT
+284 LIFASL
-289 LAADSSKPRR
+289 DSTAPRR
-299 ITIGRGT
+299 ITAGKGT
-306 DNTSPSYSPDG
+306 DNTSPSYSPNG
-317 AQIAFISGR
+317 HQIAFISGK
-326 SGSPQVYIM
+326 SGQPQVYIM

-346 PYKAGVRSYRA
+346 PYSAGRRSYRA
-357 SPDWSPDGRAVAY
+357 GPDWSPDGRAIVY
-370 EQQNGNFQIW
+370 GQQMGNFQLW
-380 MVDVRDRVPKQLTN
+380 MIDLRDRTPKQLTS

-420 QLWIL
+420 QLWVL

-433 QLTHARGARLAA
+433 QLTHSRGARLAA